1 MGEGTVKGACNGESL
16 IAVIYFVTV
25 MMVVYHLQQKD
36 LDRIQ
41 RQIDEMSSRAKFGES

>member
-1 MGEGTVKGACNGESL
+1 MGNPLSVLT
-16 IAVIYFVTV
+16 VIYFVTV

-41 RQIDEMSSRAKFGES
+41 RQIDEMPSRAKFGES